1 MSGGQECLPDP
12 LHHQQHPS
20 DSRSTASNR
29 HPLRLTGRAARR
41 GQGAW
46 GWAGL
51 RAVRRAV
58 SQAGKGCLERTSQ
71 QSHPWCGWPV
81 AKGSILEIPFPA
93 QRALSIESHD
103 RAHSVLQARSLRFT
117 TAHPLAPWPRGV
129 PPSPATAP
137 ARWNA
142 AVRQPRSGAVT
153 GHSRRSAGSRRAG
166 RGGRRGTQLAVAGVR
181 VGGSVPP
188 TPRTTTPSLPSPPCW
203 RSERGPLSQHLH
215 LVSPSPSSGSR
226 LLTQR
231 FVTCQEA

>member
-51 RAVRRAV
+51 RVVRRAV
-58 SQAGKGCLERTSQ
+58 SRAGKGCLERTSQ

-93 QRALSIESHD
+93 QRALSIESRD

-117 TAHPLAPWPRGV
+117 TAHPLAPRPRGV

-153 GHSRRSAGSRRAG
+153 GPQRLFRGESPGRARGTAGNPAG
-166 RGGRRGTQLAVAGVR
+166 RGGGE
-181 VGGSVPP
+181 GGGLCP
-188 TPRTTTPSLPSPPCW
+188 THAQDHHP
-203 RSERGPLSQHLH
+203 
-215 LVSPSPSSGSR
+215 
-226 LLTQR
+226 
-231 FVTCQEA
+231 